1 MAGVVRCLWEEKYA
15 FDRIELLLWIGKEE
29 SRKKSL
35 LSCLKAEKSRE
46 EEMRDQKRWRSAWLM
61 QLRNLGVLQCRGL
74 SRDVW
79 LPGLRK
85 FWVMTCP
92 VNGKS
97 ELYKA
102 LEQDIVDGSNNKVVN
117 TTYGLCPQCTNIHRG
132 VCLTRSCLLRGL
144 ETLT

>member
-1 MAGVVRCLWEEKYA
+1 
-15 FDRIELLLWIGKEE
+15 
-29 SRKKSL
+29 
-35 LSCLKAEKSRE
+35 
-46 EEMRDQKRWRSAWLM
+46 M

-85 FWVMTCP
+85 FGVMTCP

-117 TTYGLCPQCTNIHRG
+117 TTSVSRLMVSAHSAPTYTG
-132 VCLTRSCLLRGL
+132 VFALLAAAFLGG
-144 ETLT
+144 